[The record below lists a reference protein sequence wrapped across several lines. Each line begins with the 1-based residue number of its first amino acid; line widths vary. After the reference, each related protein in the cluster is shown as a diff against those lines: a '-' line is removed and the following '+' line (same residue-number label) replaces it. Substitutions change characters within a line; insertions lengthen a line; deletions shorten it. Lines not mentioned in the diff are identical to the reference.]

1 MTTSLAYGG
10 VNRKVLA
17 AIAISVGVLLVAL
30 IGIRYAAAVAP
41 SDYGLKEGDTISA
54 AGSDDPD
61 VYIVNDWGYKR
72 LFLNPVIF
80 GFYGH
85 LGGFAKVKSVTP
97 ATRDAFPTSGLFRNC
112 ETNDPKVYGVEVTG
126 EDTGVLHWVNTTG
139 AQAVADDPNFFKK
152 VFCINNNEFNWYAKG
167 SDYTSVSQVPSYARA
182 GTSPAPSAGLSVSLA
197 SDNPASGTLVAG
209 SSDATSQAAADLA
222 HFTFTGS
229 GTVTNLK
236 LKRLGVSADTTL
248 DNVYLYLGNKRLT
261 DAASVTNGEISFNDA
276 GGLFTVNGSATI
288 AVKADINNST
298 NGQTVGVQLISY
310 NGNSVS
316 ISGNLHTI
324 ASATLATVTFGSSTT
339 PSANSALDPADDVI
353 GWQNTVTVGTRYV
366 WLKSLQLRVVGS
378 VVSGDLQ
385 NFRLF
390 VDGVQKA
397 SVDKPDSNG
406 YVVFDMTGNPVKLE
420 TGGRV
425 LKVLVNVV
433 GGSTRNFTL
442 SLRQAPDIRTTDS
455 EYGADVRAA
464 AASGSSFPISAGQQT
479 ISSGTLTITKKTDSP
494 SGDVVKDASGVTL
507 ARFEFKANGEK
518 MKVENL
524 RISNSS
530 NPQVALRNG
539 ALFADD
545 GMGGPMIQIGS
556 TQTIWEDSSPA
567 ASNSTAYTEYSLGSS
582 LIVEPGKPRTVEIRA
597 DIYDAS
603 GTNNI
608 AANGTI
614 TANIEAGSSNVQ
626 RLTSLGYASYPAS
639 TVSGNQLTVKTGSL
653 SAAKY
658 SGYANQYVVS
668 PSTNVKVGHFTLT
681 QSSAE
686 DINVNTI
693 NFDSDVSGN
702 FKASDLTDMYIKV
715 LNDSGSVIY
724 TSPVKA
730 TVSDTA
736 SNSYSVN
743 FTLPKNKT
751 YQVEVWANIGSGE
764 TANDYLNLEMDASG
778 ITTGSSTTSSTSA
791 VDGQT
796 ITIKS
801 GVLTVANGSQ
811 PTATLANGGTLKS
824 AYAFTLQPAYDDFT
838 LDEVYVDLSSTLA
851 SSTGAV
857 AYLTLKE
864 NGVQIGQN
872 ATVNPTTASASF
884 TGLSR
889 LLKQSEGTK
898 TYTIEAQLANVG
910 VGANDTGGN
919 VKVRLDGLKY
929 RTSAGSITTTTGL
942 STSTYTGN
950 SIIVHKAYPV
960 FSYPTP
966 VSGTLSATELS
977 LFKTTVTPVGGEI
990 ALHRLVFK
998 ITRSNGPT
1006 LSESSFKLFE
1016 NGSDI
1021 SSLGTFA
1028 TASFTGV
1035 GVDSAAADS
1044 GVVAF
1049 TFNDEK
1055 KVSAATNYEFKA
1067 TVTAIGS
1074 SGAQF
1079 IQTQIANPSSSA
1091 TTDDAS
1097 TVRGTLSTSSAS
1109 LVWSDQSAVSHSTN
1123 TDDWMNDYLVKD
1135 LAAPQTVQITF

>member
-61 VYIVNDWGYKR
+61 VYIVNEWGYKR

-85 LGGFAKVKSVTP
+85 LGGFAKVKNVTP
-97 ATRDAFPTSGLFRNC
+97 AVRDAFPTSGLFRNC

-126 EDTGVLHWVNTTG
+126 EDTGVLHWVNVSG

-167 SDYTSVSQVPSYARA
+167 SDYTSVSQVPSYAR
-182 GTSPAPSAGLSVSLA
+182 TSTTPTPSAGLSVSLA

-442 SLRQAPDIRTTDS
+442 SLRQAPDIRVTDS

-603 GTNNI
+603 GTNDI
-608 AANGTI
+608 AAGGTI

-639 TVSGNQLTVKTGSL
+639 TVSGNQLTVRTGSL

-658 SGYANQYVVS
+658 SGYANQSVVV
-668 PSTNVKVGHFTLT
+668 PRTGIKLGHFTLT
-681 QSSAE
+681 AASSE
-686 DINVNTI
+686 DVNINTI
-693 NFDSDVSGN
+693 DIGFNDVTGQP
-702 FKASDLTDMYIKV
+702 ASKTTDVYIKV
-715 LNDSGSVIY
+715 VRDDGTLLY
-724 TSPVKA
+724 TSPAKA
-730 TVSDTA
+730 TVSAAA
-736 SNSYSVN
+736 SSSYSVN
-743 FTLPKNKT
+743 FTLPQNRT
-751 YQVEVWANIGSGE
+751 YQVEVWGNLDTMNTGRVLQLEFSASGV
-764 TANDYLNLEMDASG
+764 TANSS
-778 ITTGSSTTSSTSA
+778 TSTTSS
-791 VDGQT
+791 VVLGQT
-796 ITIKS
+796 ITTTTGS
-801 GVLTVANGSQ
+801 LTKATGSI
-811 PTATLANGGTLKS
+811 PAATLAAGGQIKP
-824 AYAFTLQPAYDDFT
+824 AYAFTLTPEYDNFT

-864 NGVQIGQN
+864 NGVPVGQQ

-884 TGLSR
+884 TGLNR
-889 LLKQSEGTK
+889 ELDQTGGTK
-898 TYTIEAQLANVG
+898 TYTVEVQLANVG

-919 VKVRLDGLKY
+919 VTVRLDGMKY
-929 RTSAGSITTTTGL
+929 RDGRGTITTVTGL
-942 STSTYTGN
+942 TPSSYTGN
-950 SIIVHKAYPV
+950 AIIVHKAYPT
-960 FSYPTP
+960 FTA
-966 VSGTLSATELS
+966 VSNGVLTNGTAS
-977 LFKTTVTPVGGEI
+977 LFKATVGSSGASSGIVVKKVVFTITTTANPTIDENTYKVYLDGGEI
-990 ALHRLVFK
+990 A
-998 ITRSNGPT
+998 
-1006 LSESSFKLFE
+1006 
-1016 NGSDI
+1016 GSI
-1021 SSLGTFA
+1021 A
-1028 TASFTGV
+1028 TASHDFT
-1035 GVDSAAADS
+1035 SAGAGTGTVSFVATTPFTIS
-1044 GVVAF
+1044 GSS
-1049 TFNDEK
+1049 TLELR
-1055 KVSAATNYEFKA
+1055 A
-1067 TVTAIGS
+1067 TVG
-1074 SGAQF
+1074 GANVAGDS
-1079 IQTQIANPSSSA
+1079 ITTKIANPSSSA
-1091 TTDDAS
+1091 ITDDYT
-1097 TVRGTLSTSSAS
+1097 TVAATSAS
-1109 LVWSDQSAVSHSTN
+1109 FVWSDSSAPSHSTS
-1123 TDDWMNDYLVKD
+1123 TDDWMNDYLIQTANVSYT
-1135 LAAPQTVQITF
+1135 LAK